1 MRQRA
6 LIHVAGPEGAGK
18 TTFIEA
24 ILGEA
29 DGFILAARCVRD
41 DTLRRSREVSTK
53 THPELRR
60 YHAAGASGA
69 ALFSFPE
76 SEIGSDAFFM
86 TDLMED
92 YSEAAILEGDSP
104 VSFVDLAA
112 FVAPPL
118 PAVKTLLVRRE
129 HDRAKEER
137 DQADALERL
146 LREPDGIATF
156 LGQMAGGPLAAF
168 ARQHPELLER
178 TRADLLAGI
187 AQVRRAP
194 PLMPTERWALA
205 EGYEG
210 IERAQL
216 VVVNVRSAA
225 ERERAEALAQEVARL
240 RKDAAVFKD
249 VLGAR
254 GSRRPITVVVADLL
268 DPEDHDRKKAIARV
282 RRVLRA
288 SS

>member
-104 VSFVDLAA
+104 VPFVDLAA

-118 PAVKTLLVRRE
+118 PAGKTLLVRRE
-129 HDRAKEER
+129 QPARGHRAGAPCSTARARTHASSFSRGLRDAGFASCGCADER
-137 DQADALERL
+137 
-146 LREPDGIATF
+146 GS
-156 LGQMAGGPLAAF
+156 PLAH
-168 ARQHPELLER
+168 RIESDRP
-178 TRADLLAGI
+178 G
-187 AQVRRAP
+187 P
-194 PLMPTERWALA
+194 ALA
-205 EGYEG
+205 
-210 IERAQL
+210 I
-216 VVVNVRSAA
+216 
-225 ERERAEALAQEVARL
+225 
-240 RKDAAVFKD
+240 
-249 VLGAR
+249 
-254 GSRRPITVVVADLL
+254 
-268 DPEDHDRKKAIARV
+268 
-282 RRVLRA
+282 